1 MIQAKHKNAL
11 VTGAAR
17 RIGREIALDL
27 AAQGWTV
34 GIHYHQSSQQ
44 AQALALQIIRSGQQA
59 VTFQADLGLEDSY
72 QGLIAQAT
80 EQLGP
85 LGILINN
92 ASIFE
97 QDDITSMT
105 RQSWE
110 RHFEINLRAPMVLC
124 QEYARQLP
132 SEVQGCIVNLL
143 DQAVWKPTARF
154 LSYTASKTALWN
166 LTKALA
172 LALAP
177 RVRVNAIGPGAVLQ
191 SHRQTP
197 EQFAAQWQS
206 TPLRRPVPVSE
217 LCRAVNFILASS
229 SLTGQ
234 MIALDSGAHL
244 VGDTPAARLTPE
256 R

>member
-1 MIQAKHKNAL
+1 MIKAKHKNAL
-11 VTGAAR
+11 ITGAAR

-27 AAQGWTV
+27 AAQGWAV
-34 GIHYHQSSQQ
+34 GIHYYQSSQQ
-44 AQALALQIIRSGQQA
+44 AQALALQILRSGQQA
-59 VTFQADLGLEDSY
+59 LTFQADLRVEDNY
-72 QGLIAQAT
+72 QELISQAT

-97 QDDITSMT
+97 QDDITTMT

-110 RHFEINLRAPMVLC
+110 RHFEINLRAPLVLC
-124 QEYARQLP
+124 QEYARHLP
-132 SEVQGCIVNLL
+132 SEVQGCIINLL
-143 DQAVWKPTARF
+143 DQAVWKPTERF

-166 LTKALA
+166 LTKTLA

-197 EQFAAQWQS
+197 EQFAAQWQN
-206 TPLRRPVPVSE
+206 TPLKRPVSVSE
-217 LCRAVNFILASS
+217 LCQAVNFILASS

-234 MIALDSGAHL
+234 MIVLDSGAHL
-244 VGDTPAARLTPE
+244 V
-256 R
+256 